1 MGFMIMLTSVVL
13 YIDPGP
19 GSLMLQA
26 AIALITGAAFYITLA
41 RQRIRRFFK
50 QRFGKKKSKES

>member
-1 MGFMIMLTSVVL
+1 MGFTIMIGTVIL

-26 AIALITGAAFYITLA
+26 AIALVTGAAFYIAIA

-50 QRFGKKKSKES
+50 QRFGKKNTNEK